1 MNKKDNLSKNVTII
15 GLGAMGTAL
24 AEAFLKAGHKTTVW
38 NRSADK
44 TVPLV
49 EKGAVAASTVS
60 VAVSASELIVI
71 CVLNYEILE
80 KIIKPVAEELRGRTL
95 VSLTNDT
102 PKRARQMA
110 FWAEEQGIDYLD
122 GSVLVPVPEVGKA
135 EALLLYSG
143 ARSVFDK
150 HFSVLKALGG
160 KSTYLG
166 EEPGRAA
173 LYDIAMMNIFFTS
186 LTGVLHS
193 YALLNAEGEQAEKFL
208 PFAREIFGVAEYFL
222 EDFAVSADKQ
232 HYPGDLDNITME
244 AAGVKHI
251 MEAGKDAG
259 IHTGV
264 PQAVKSVFD
273 RAIAAGFGANGMPS
287 AIEGIRMTHKGTEA

>member
-1 MNKKDNLSKNVTII
+1 MNNEDNISKDVTVI

-24 AEAFLKAGHKTTVW
+24 AKAFLKAGHKTTVW

-44 TVPLV
+44 IVPLM
-49 EKGAVAASTVS
+49 EKGAVAASTAS
-60 VAVSASELIVI
+60 EAASASELVVI

-80 KIIKPVAEELRGRTL
+80 KIIKSVKEELRGRTL
-95 VSLTNDT
+95 ISLTNDT

-110 FWAEEQGIDYLD
+110 LWAQENGIEYLD
-122 GSVLVPVPEVGKA
+122 GSVLVPVTEVGKP

-143 ARSVFDK
+143 PQNIFDK
-150 HFSVLKALGG
+150 HFPLLKALGG

-166 EEPGRAA
+166 KEPGRAA

-193 YALLNAEGEQAEKFL
+193 YALLNAEGEQAEEFL
-208 PFAREIFGVAEYFL
+208 PYAREIFGVAEYFL
-222 EDFAVSADKQ
+222 EDFARSADKE

-251 MEAGKDAG
+251 LEAGRDAG
-259 IHTGV
+259 IHTGI
-264 PQAVKSVFD
+264 PQAVKNVFD
-273 RAIAAGFGANGMPS
+273 RAIEAGFGANGMPS
-287 AIEGIRMTHKGTEA
+287 AIEGIRMAEKAGIE